1 MFCTKCG
8 KKIDYDAIV
17 CNECANGNTFFVNE
31 ENSKADTSYLTYQDD
46 NNVEF
51 QEPMTVAKRPKGSR
65 TEGLGGAIG
74 SVIFGFFGSI
84 FSLCGISFVPA
95 LIYVL
100 GGKID
105 YDFLFEI
112 LPLFSCG
119 LLFVI
124 LSFVNAIKSL
134 WIYKKAEIKP
144 RATRSLG
151 KVGLGFSIVSLC
163 IYAFAVLYAIIGL
176 YV

>member
-8 KKIDYDAIV
+8 KKIDYNATV
-17 CNECANGNTFFVNE
+17 CNECANGNTFFVSE
-31 ENSKADTSYLTYQDD
+31 ENGNADPPYLTYQDN

-51 QEPMTVAKRPKGSR
+51 QEPMTVAKRSKGSR
-65 TEGLGGAIG
+65 TEGLGVAIS

-84 FSLCGISFVPA
+84 FSLAGISFVPA
-95 LIYVL
+95 FVYVL
-100 GGKID
+100 TEKTG
-105 YDFLFEI
+105 YDWLFEM

-134 WIYKKAEIKP
+134 WIYRKAEIKP
-144 RATRSLG
+144 KATRSVG
-151 KVGLGFSIVSLC
+151 KVGLGFSIVSFC
-163 IYAFAVLYAIIGL
+163 IYAFAILYAIIT
-176 YV
+176 V